1 MLNRPKSSDDP
12 TEVVFCTP
20 GPTTQPPSVDP
31 AVLRRALKY
40 GQKARAQFAALSF
53 RDAEVDLRAGWE
65 KKGET
70 TEWEWVR
77 AAVRAGF
84 EQDSPE
90 DE

>member
-1 MLNRPKSSDDP
+1 MSKCSRSPDDP
-12 TEVVFCTP
+12 TEVLFCSP
-20 GPTTQPPSVDP
+20 GPPTQPPSVDP

-40 GQKARAQFAALSF
+40 GQKARALFPTQSF
-53 RDAEVDLRAGWE
+53 RDAEANLRAGWE